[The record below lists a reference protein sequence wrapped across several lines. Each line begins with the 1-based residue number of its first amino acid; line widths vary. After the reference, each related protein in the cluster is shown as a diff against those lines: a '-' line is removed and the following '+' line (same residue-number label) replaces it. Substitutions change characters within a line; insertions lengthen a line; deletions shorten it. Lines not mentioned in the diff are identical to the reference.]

1 MVEGGERLHEWLS
14 ASGVDAEIARELSE
28 TAGATVVGRRM
39 FDVGVAEWEDTGRRR
54 R

>member
-1 MVEGGERLHEWLS
+1 MDEGGERLHEWLS
-14 ASGVDAEIARELSE
+14 ACGVDAEIAWEL
-28 TAGATVVGRRM
+28 AGATVVGRRM